1 MKMEGDSTTV
11 LSDGRLA
18 QRLTCEQFGG
28 EAFMV
33 LEVRDLS
40 LGSMEARLLNISETG
55 MGISSE
61 SELELGQ
68 MVNISTQSQPHIPK
82 KAVVMWSR
90 RESGGYR
97 SGLKFIRA
105 S

>member
-18 QRLTCEQFGG
+18 KRLTCEQFGG
-28 EAFMV
+28 ESTMM
-33 LEVRDLS
+33 LEIRALS
-40 LGSMEARLLNISETG
+40 LDSMEARLLNISETG
-55 MGISSE
+55 MGIMTDG
-61 SELELGQ
+61 ELELGQ
-68 MVNISTQSQPHIPK
+68 MVNIAGNAQENMSK

-90 RESGGYR
+90 RDNQGFR